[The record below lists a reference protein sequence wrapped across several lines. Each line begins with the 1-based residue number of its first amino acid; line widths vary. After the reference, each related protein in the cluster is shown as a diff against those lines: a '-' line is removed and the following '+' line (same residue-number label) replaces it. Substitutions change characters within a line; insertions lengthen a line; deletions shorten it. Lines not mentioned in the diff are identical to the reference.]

1 MFKCII
7 KKIRARVPY
16 AGEKKYHPIWGGGK
30 FRKLDAKLFFSLIVE
45 IEGQQDSIIFE
56 AAESSGKENIH
67 FIHRQILVLATM
79 HN

>member
-1 MFKCII
+1 MLVKKNII
-7 KKIRARVPY
+7 PF
-16 AGEKKYHPIWGGGK
+16 GGANSESWM
-30 FRKLDAKLFFSLIVE
+30 LNLFFSLIVG

-67 FIHRQILVLATM
+67 FIHRQILALATM